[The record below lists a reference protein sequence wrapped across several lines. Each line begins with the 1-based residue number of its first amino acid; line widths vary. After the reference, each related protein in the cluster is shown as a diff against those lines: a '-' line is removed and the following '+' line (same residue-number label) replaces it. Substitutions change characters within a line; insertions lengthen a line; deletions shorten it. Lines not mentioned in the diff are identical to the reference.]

1 MITAAETAT
10 EMGAG
15 SFIAVCVIAVVLI
28 WAVGGGRR

>member
-15 SFIAVCVIAVVLI
+15 SFIAVCAIALI
-28 WAVGGGRR
+28 LILAMGGGSR